1 MIVRKPYAF
10 LIKYF
15 KIIHI
20 MLFVFMT
27 YMVFKIRNIYML
39 FKNLVINNL
48 AIYSSEA
55 ISSYINITMIL
66 SSIILIIALLA
77 IFFLMRQKK
86 KPIVY
91 YLLAV
96 IFYTITFISLIFF
109 LTVFNNLEY
118 QTYSNQ
124 SIVLF
129 RDLSM
134 TLYYLNYYFLII
146 AFIRGF
152 GFNIK
157 KFNFEKDIKEL
168 DITEEDR
175 EEIEVGVSIEYDDVS
190 NFFRKRK
197 RLFKYY
203 LKENSFILIIFLVIM
218 LLSLTAYFSI
228 DKFIV
233 NKIYNED
240 DIITLNNV
248 SYVVNSS
255 YITNKDKNGNYIK
268 NKDTYYLI
276 IDFDVLNKNE
286 GYVTLE
292 IQNYRVKIEDK
303 YYYPINNI
311 SSKISDLGIIYKN
324 QKIFKDSK
332 SNYILAFEIGNKIEK
347 KVVFELYNYTKKVE
361 EDAVLDYKKI
371 NLDPNLFSSYDLGT
385 YKLLEEV
392 NLEKTYF
399 NFGVFN
405 LNSYELLDIV
415 NYTYTKCDNDILD
428 GKCIDYDASV
438 VANAGKKILKLKY
451 ALSIDQNI
459 FDYLIIKYTKN
470 NKEYKITSDKIKNVT
485 PDNYE
490 ENIILLEIPNDIFD
504 SSKVSFLF
512 NIREVNFEYLTE
524 K

>member
-157 KFNFEKDIKEL
+157 KFNFEKDAQEL
-168 DITEEDR
+168 NLTKDDS
-175 EEIEVGVSIEYDDVS
+175 EEIEINIG
-190 NFFRKRK
+190 
-197 RLFKYY
+197 
-203 LKENSFILIIFLVIM
+203 
-218 LLSLTAYFSI
+218 I
-228 DKFIV
+228 D
-233 NKIYNED
+233 
-240 DIITLNNV
+240 T
-248 SYVVNSS
+248 
-255 YITNKDKNGNYIK
+255 T
-268 NKDTYYLI
+268 
-276 IDFDVLNKNE
+276 
-286 GYVTLE
+286 
-292 IQNYRVKIEDK
+292 
-303 YYYPINNI
+303 NI
-311 SSKISDLGIIYKN
+311 SLGSMP
-324 QKIFKDSK
+324 F
-332 SNYILAFEIGNKIEK
+332 
-347 KVVFELYNYTKKVE
+347 
-361 EDAVLDYKKI
+361 
-371 NLDPNLFSSYDLGT
+371 FS
-385 YKLLEEV
+385 
-392 NLEKTYF
+392 
-399 NFGVFN
+399 
-405 LNSYELLDIV
+405 
-415 NYTYTKCDNDILD
+415 
-428 GKCIDYDASV
+428 A
-438 VANAGKKILKLKY
+438 
-451 ALSIDQNI
+451 
-459 FDYLIIKYTKN
+459 
-470 NKEYKITSDKIKNVT
+470 
-485 PDNYE
+485 
-490 ENIILLEIPNDIFD
+490 
-504 SSKVSFLF
+504 
-512 NIREVNFEYLTE
+512 
-524 K
+524 